1 MSIST
6 SCGVGVLRLMFN
18 CSKAASAASVPNA
31 FTSFALIGTAPSAVA
46 LTVSIS
52 KNFYL
57 LF

>member
-1 MSIST
+1 
-6 SCGVGVLRLMFN
+6 MFN

>member
-18 CSKAASAASVPNA
+18 GSKSAFAASVPKA

-46 LTVSIS
+46 LTVSIL
-52 KNFYL
+52 KFYFL
-57 LF
+57 R